1 MFNKAKPSKQDLKK
15 LDKGVAAAD
24 EVIELINGLEK
35 AIETQIRAIEFVD
48 GAIRRELART
58 QLTIGLSRA
67 HLRQLTQAAHAYRA
81 RLMDGA
87 KAKPAKKAAAKGKP
101 AAKAKAPAKAKAKA
115 KSKAKAKTA
124 KKAK

>member
-1 MFNKAKPSKQDLKK
+1 MFSKAKPSKQYLKK
-15 LDKGVAAAD
+15 LDKGVAAAG

-81 RLMDGA
+81 GLTEGA
-87 KAKPAKKAAAKGKP
+87 KAKPAKKAAPKGKP
-101 AAKAKAPAKAKAKA
+101 AAKGPAAKGKVKPKAKAKA
-115 KSKAKAKTA
+115 A

>member
-15 LDKGVAAAD
+15 LDKGVAAAG
-24 EVIELINGLEK
+24 EVIDLINGLEK

-81 RLMDGA
+81 GLAESA
-87 KAKPAKKAAAKGKP
+87 KAKPATKAAPKAKP
-101 AAKAKAPAKAKAKA
+101 AAKGPAAKSKA
-115 KSKAKAKTA
+115 KSKAKAKAA
-124 KKAK
+124 KRAK

>member
-15 LDKGVAAAD
+15 LDKGVTAAG
-24 EVIELINGLEK
+24 EVIDLINGLEK

-48 GAIRRELART
+48 GAIRKELART

-81 RLMDGA
+81 GLTDS
-87 KAKPAKKAAAKGKP
+87 AKPAKKAASKGKP
-101 AAKAKAPAKAKAKA
+101 AAKAKAPAKAKAK
-115 KSKAKAKTA
+115 SKAKARTA

>member
-15 LDKGVAAAD
+15 LDKGVTAAG

-48 GAIRRELART
+48 GAIRKELART
-58 QLTIGLSRA
+58 QLTIGLSRV

-81 RLMDGA
+81 GLMDSGKTTA
-87 KAKPAKKAAAKGKP
+87 AKKAAPKKP
-101 AAKAKAPAKAKAKA
+101 AAKAKTAAGAKA
-115 KSKAKAKTA
+115 KSTAKAKTA

>member
-15 LDKGVAAAD
+15 LDKGVAAAG
-24 EVIELINGLEK
+24 EVIDLINGLEK

-67 HLRQLTQAAHAYRA
+67 HLRQLTLAAHAYRA
-81 RLMDGA
+81 GLMDS
-87 KAKPAKKAAAKGKP
+87 AKPAKKAASKGKP
-101 AAKAKAPAKAKAKA
+101 AAKAKSAAKPAAKA
-115 KSKAKAKTA
+115 KSKGKTKTA

>member
-15 LDKGVAAAD
+15 LDKGVTAAA

-81 RLMDGA
+81 GLMDSA
-87 KAKPAKKAAAKGKP
+87 KAKPAKKAAAKSKP
-101 AAKAKAPAKAKAKA
+101 AAKSPGAKGKVKPQAKAKAA
-115 KSKAKAKTA
+115 KRAK
-124 KKAK
+124 

>member
-1 MFNKAKPSKQDLKK
+1 MFSKAKPSKQDLKK
-15 LDKGVAAAD
+15 LDKGVAAAG

-35 AIETQIRAIEFVD
+35 AIETQIRVIEFVD

-81 RLMDGA
+81 GLTEGA
-87 KAKPAKKAAAKGKP
+87 KAKPAKKAAPKGKP
-101 AAKAKAPAKAKAKA
+101 AAKGPAAKGKVKPKAKAKA
-115 KSKAKAKTA
+115 A